1 MLMIL
6 LTWLVTVLGL
16 GLATLLLPGIQA
28 KNTVSFLA
36 AATVLG
42 LMNATLR
49 PVLWLLTAPLAMVT
63 FGIFILVINALI
75 IKMSAALVPGYE
87 VKSFGTAF
95 LAAIIMLLTTAV
107 SMVLI
112 ALMSGADI
120 SIQTFQYSQSL

>member
-1 MLMIL
+1 MIL

-16 GLATLLLPGIQA
+16 GFATLLLPGIQA

-49 PVLWLLTAPLAMVT
+49 PILWLLTAPLAMVT

-75 IKMSAALVPGYE
+75 IKLSAALVPGYE
-87 VKSFGTAF
+87 VKTFGTAF

-107 SMVLI
+107 SMVMI
-112 ALMSGADI
+112 ALLSGADI
-120 SIQTFQYSQSL
+120 SIQTFQYSQTL